1 LLHFKILSDERSWKM
16 KKHILKLSIIV
27 LLVATASTLH
37 AIEKDVPFVPTPETV
52 VDEMLSMAKAGP
64 NDTVIDLGSGDGRI
78 VIAAAK
84 RGARAIGIDIDPERI
99 KEANE
104 NAKENGVQDKVQF
117 IRQNLFDADPT
128 RNVLTMYC
136 FLQST

>member
-1 LLHFKILSDERSWKM
+1 M

-104 NAKENGVQDKVQF
+104 KAKENGVQDKVQF
-117 IRQNLFDADPT
+117 IRQNLFDADLKPAT
-128 RNVLTMYC
+128 C
-136 FLQST
+136 